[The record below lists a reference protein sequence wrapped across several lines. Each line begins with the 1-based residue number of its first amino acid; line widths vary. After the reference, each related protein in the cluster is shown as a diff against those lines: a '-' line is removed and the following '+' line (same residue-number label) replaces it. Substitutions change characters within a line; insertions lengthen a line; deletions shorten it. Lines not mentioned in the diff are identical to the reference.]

1 MTQRQACVSVGI
13 SEATFYKWKSICP
26 DIEHLLNAARE
37 RARKAALAV
46 IKTAGEQGDWRAAE
60 AFLKLAF
67 KQDYNPRQEQ
77 GTKTSVTIN
86 QAVLVDETQ
95 RQKLIE
101 QRQRLLSTTPATAPQ
116 RRLTS
121 AESVQPEQLNGE
133 RSEDALS
140 SEIDGEILKDETP
153 TE

>member
-1 MTQRQACVSVGI
+1 
-13 SEATFYKWKSICP
+13 
-26 DIEHLLNAARE
+26 
-37 RARKAALAV
+37 
-46 IKTAGEQGDWRAAE
+46 
-60 AFLKLAF
+60 
-67 KQDYNPRQEQ
+67 
-77 GTKTSVTIN
+77 
-86 QAVLVDETQ
+86 VDETQ